1 MSGLQTEPEPGLS
14 VALLWLQVVAALVWN
29 VLSIVVG
36 LVGVAYVC
44 WLLTRP
50 PPTTRFCVTDT
61 WGDVV
66 PTEEEQMRCVRRLWI
81 LNVSLDLGLI
91 RDSVNR

>member
-1 MSGLQTEPEPGLS
+1 MSFLQTEPESGLS
-14 VALLWLQVVAALVWN
+14 VTLLWLQVVAALVWN
-29 VLSIVVG
+29 VLSVVVG

-50 PPTTRFCVTDT
+50 SPTMRFCVTDT

-66 PTEEEQMRCVRRLWI
+66 PTEEEQMTCLRRLWI
-81 LNVSLDLGLI
+81 LNVSLDLGLVHV
-91 RDSVNR
+91 SVHR